1 VADTKKKVLGKGLEA
16 LLSPI
21 PKAEKGTAAAS
32 EPLSQGE
39 RIIQLDPRE
48 IDPNPQQPRLSFREE
63 SLQELA
69 DSIRRDGVQE
79 PVIVRR
85 RNNKYELVTGER
97 RVRAAIMADLP
108 TVPAIVRDVSDADM
122 LRLGIIENVQRE
134 DLNAIELAKAYQ
146 KLLEEFH
153 WTQDELA
160 RQVGKSRVS
169 VTNLLRLLHLPED
182 VQRHVADG
190 ELSMGHARA
199 LLALPSADAQRSACR
214 KVLEKGLSVRETE
227 RLATARHKVS
237 KQQDKDPNL
246 LAIEEEL
253 RKRIGTKVSVR
264 VQGKARGSITIEY
277 YSLDDL
283 DRILALFR
291 R

>member
-1 VADTKKKVLGKGLEA
+1 MADTKKKVLGKGLEA

>member
-1 VADTKKKVLGKGLEA
+1 MADTKKKVLGKGLEA

-21 PKAEKGTAAAS
+21 PKAEKGTAASS

-97 RVRAAIMADLP
+97 RVRAAIMADLA

-264 VQGKARGSITIEY
+264 AQGKARGSITIEY

-291 R
+291 Q

>member
-1 VADTKKKVLGKGLEA
+1 MADTKKKALGKGLEA
-16 LLSPI
+16 LLSTV
-21 PKAEKGTAAAS
+21 PKAEKNTASS
-32 EPLSQGE
+32 ESLDLGE
-39 RIIQLDPRE
+39 RIIQLDPRD

-69 DSIRRDGVQE
+69 DSLRRDGVQE

-85 RNNKYELVTGER
+85 RNNRYELVTGER
-97 RVRAAIMADLP
+97 RVRAAIMADLA

-134 DLNAIELAKAYQ
+134 DLNAIELARAYQ
-146 KLLEEFH
+146 KLMEAFH
-153 WTQDELA
+153 WTQEELA
-160 RQVGKSRVS
+160 RQVGKSRVG
-169 VTNLLRLLHLPED
+169 VTNLLRLLNLPED

-199 LLALPSADAQRSACR
+199 LLALPNAEAQRSACR
-214 KVLEKGLSVRETE
+214 KVLEQGLSVRETE
-227 RLATARHKVS
+227 RLATPRPRVPKP
-237 KQQDKDPNL
+237 QDKDPNL

-264 VQGKARGSITIEY
+264 GRGNAGGAITIEY

-283 DRILALFR
+283 DRILAIFR